1 MLDKK
6 LQEEV
11 DEYYTDKSIGELADI
26 LEVIYSIVKSRG
38 YSIGELE
45 KIRKEKKEKR
55 GSFDNKILLLEVIE
69 SEL

>member
-1 MLDKK
+1 MNIIRIKVL
-6 LQEEV
+6 
-11 DEYYTDKSIGELADI
+11 GELADI

>member
-11 DEYYTDKSIGELADI
+11 DEYYTDKSIGELEDI